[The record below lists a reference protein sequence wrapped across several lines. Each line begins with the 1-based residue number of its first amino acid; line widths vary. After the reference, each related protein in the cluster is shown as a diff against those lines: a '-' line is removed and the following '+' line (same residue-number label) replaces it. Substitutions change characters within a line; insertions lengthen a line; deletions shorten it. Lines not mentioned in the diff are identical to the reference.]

1 MPPNSK
7 QTGAFVYDPNMAEA
21 SEVEAQVELTF
32 KDVANQET
40 VCCRSLRSTKKVLI
54 GDVCCKFLVLLS
66 TYLPLVNLV

>member
-32 KDVANQET
+32 KDVANRET
-40 VCCRSLRSTKKVLI
+40 VCCRSLRSTKKVGI
-54 GDVCCKFLVLLS
+54 GEVCCTFLVLLS